1 MRRRVPTHY
10 ARMSVHRISESQELT
25 KTVCPRTARFSS
37 YREHSCICPMPMNDR
52 MTLTVRSLA
61 AARSGGMPCQ
71 IESLAP
77 APPRFKKFGSK
88 ATPRPRKVFARE
100 TEPSELLLHCTVP
113 HTETLSC
120 PQVLLASPATNPWRR
135 SRPESDD
142 LLYLGEPCQ
151 KGAVPLHSGRGT
163 LKTESLKT
171 WIRDG
176 RWSC

>member
-1 MRRRVPTHY
+1 
-10 ARMSVHRISESQELT
+10 
-25 KTVCPRTARFSS
+25 
-37 YREHSCICPMPMNDR
+37 
-52 MTLTVRSLA
+52 
-61 AARSGGMPCQ
+61 MPCQ

-163 LKTESLKT
+163 LKNRVSKNLDPRRSVELLSRRPMLGKSRRSGGAVMRERH
-171 WIRDG
+171 IRLP
-176 RWSC
+176 RPRQARAPSCRRSSCEGPHGNRCDRTSETKQ